1 MRRKKARTKGKY
13 FLWLW
18 RGIFFLGIAIWMY
31 PKIGHLWNAGRQ
43 SRVVEGY
50 EKMTEELDGCEK
62 EEMIKKSQEYNE
74 MLLEQNNPIPNDKN
88 RERYGEVLDLGANGM
103 IGYLEIPAIN
113 VRMPIYHGTGNF
125 AISNGAGHIEGSSFP
140 VGGKGTHCVLSSH
153 RGLPGAKLFSD
164 LDKLKQGDIF
174 TITVLEKKIVYK
186 VDKVTVVE
194 PEDTELLCLEKEKDY
209 CTLLTCTPYGV
220 NTKRLLVRGV
230 RWNLTEKAESIR
242 TGDDRNGMRYYI
254 ILLIVILTAAI
265 WKVRGE
271 KGEKDAD
278 STCRKDGK

>member
-1 MRRKKARTKGKY
+1 MGTREKW
-13 FLWLW
+13 FLRIWT
-18 RGIFFLGIAIWMY
+18 GIFCLGIAIWLY

-50 EKMTEELDGCEK
+50 EQITEGLDSREK
-62 EEMIKKSQEYNE
+62 ETMLKKSEEYNE

-88 RERYGEVLDLGANGM
+88 EELYREVLDLGTNGM
-103 IGYLEIPAIN
+103 IGYLEIPVIH

-125 AISNGAGHIEGSSFP
+125 AICNGAGHVEGSSLP

-153 RGLPGAKLFSD
+153 RGLPGVKLFSD
-164 LDKLKQGDIF
+164 LDKIKPGDIF

-186 VDKVTVVE
+186 VDKIAVVE
-194 PEDTELLCLEKEKDY
+194 PEDTELLRLEEEKDY
-209 CTLLTCTPYGV
+209 CTLVTCTPYGV

-230 RWNLTEKAESIR
+230 RCSLTEKAEPIQ
-242 TGDDRNGMRYYI
+242 TGDDRKGMRYYI
-254 ILLIVILTAAI
+254 ILLIVILTAVI
-265 WKVRGE
+265 WKVRRE
-271 KGEKDAD
+271 MGEKDAD